1 MVEKLKLI
9 LTLRVHTGIGHL
21 VLKSLQ
27 NMLQKISQNTVLKP
41 NHWNILENKTRKKHV
56 DNINSYDSI
65 HSRFMKQNMQ
75 ILKLIGGGGPGLVL
89 QSLTCMKK
97 RVVEHA
103 KNNLRWAWILLFGA
117 MTRQFKGRIR
127 VDDFT
132 LVTC

>member
-1 MVEKLKLI
+1 MYGKK
-9 LTLRVHTGIGHL
+9 
-21 VLKSLQ
+21 
-27 NMLQKISQNTVLKP
+27 KP
-41 NHWNILENKTRKKHV
+41 V

-75 ILKLIGGGGPGLVL
+75 ILKLIGGGPGLVL

-97 RVVEHA
+97 GVVEHA
-103 KNNLRWAWILLFGA
+103 KNNLRWAWIFLFGAA
-117 MTRQFKGRIR
+117 MTRQFKEGRIG

>member
-1 MVEKLKLI
+1 
-9 LTLRVHTGIGHL
+9 
-21 VLKSLQ
+21 
-27 NMLQKISQNTVLKP
+27 MLQKISQNTVLKP

-97 RVVEHA
+97 E
-103 KNNLRWAWILLFGA
+103 
-117 MTRQFKGRIR
+117 
-127 VDDFT
+127 
-132 LVTC
+132 